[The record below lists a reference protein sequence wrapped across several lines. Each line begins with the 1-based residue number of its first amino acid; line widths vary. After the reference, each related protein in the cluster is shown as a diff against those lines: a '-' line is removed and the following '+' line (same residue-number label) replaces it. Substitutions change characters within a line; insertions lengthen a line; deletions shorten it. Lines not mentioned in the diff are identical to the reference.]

1 MDLDPRH
8 IAMKILG
15 KKTTFETGFRKG
27 KRENRRGADL
37 FFFFPGKQLKK
48 SYNLQSI
55 HSIFP
60 FLEDKLDILI
70 MC

>member
-37 FFFFPGKQLKK
+37 FFLLSRKT
-48 SYNLQSI
+48 I
-55 HSIFP
+55 
-60 FLEDKLDILI
+60 
-70 MC
+70 